1 MNVLFMSSPRES
13 NGFPSLWS
21 GCGSRGLTD
30 PAAKLVV
37 MTEPR
42 VPGTDAGTD
51 ADAFELPCGEAVT
64 AGEFDLGMREYE
76 CVCGGT
82 HAVVMDMHP
91 PSRWLPESI
100 VDVLQACVKPSEEDE
115 WDEFQTPHI
124 MGAVMEDIPGDVV
137 AHDASGNPDVG
148 YAVLWVADMDARAL
162 HEVIVELVVE
172 LMDHAVSHAEDED
185 MAGEFEAQMLDF
197 DVSAFVDEYRAQR
210 DFEDEYDAAL

>member
-1 MNVLFMSSPRES
+1 MALPTAFVHR
-13 NGFPSLWS
+13 
-21 GCGSRGLTD
+21 GSRGLTD
-30 PAAKLVV
+30 PTAKTWV

-51 ADAFELPCGEAVT
+51 TDAFELPCGEAVT
-64 AGEFDLGMREYE
+64 AREFDLGMREYE
-76 CVCGGT
+76 CDCGAT

-100 VDVLQACVKPSEEDE
+100 VDVLQACVKPSDEDE

-124 MGAVMEDIPGDVV
+124 MGAVMEDLPEDVV
-137 AHDASGNPDVG
+137 AHDASEDGTVG

-162 HEVIVELVVE
+162 HEVVVELVVE
-172 LMDHAVSHAEDED
+172 LMDHAVSHAEDET

-197 DVSAFVDEYRAQR
+197 DVSAFVDEYRSQR
-210 DFEDEYDAAL
+210 DFEDEYDTAI